1 MKALTF
7 LTNMRRKVSAKVC
20 GNDVSLDR
28 RLTVGSL
35 SGFGSKS
42 LLKFVSVLTLI
53 FTLGV
58 GNAWASNW
66 TGTSATNAPAG
77 TYKAMTSGEAVV
89 AGDTIIVVHESD
101 QLAMSTTQNTNNRGT
116 VSITV
121 SSSTVTLNG
130 STAVQA
136 LTVGTSAVSGAWI
149 LTTVNGYL
157 YAPSYNSSTSNYL
170 RTETTNKDKAGG
182 DWVIGYNSIV
192 ANGNGT
198 RRYIRR
204 NGTLISCYAS
214 GAQNEIKVYKKAH
227 TVTYNA
233 NGGSTTCS
241 DATLYKSNA
250 NVTVCAT
257 EPTRSNYNFT
267 GWAANVDLKNAS
279 TSATITAGT
288 LIAAGT
294 TIVMPAKFVV
304 LTAQWESAATCD
316 ENATVSGGSLK
327 GSVSSSSEATA
338 QCTGGITN
346 LGGAGCSITSY
357 GFAVGTSTNPTIGG
371 TLTGTGKTYQVGT
384 TYTTT
389 STAFEKLIDGLSAS
403 TKYYVR
409 PYATNGNGTAYG
421 TEFNFTTLAA
431 CTAAPTVTAG
441 STGTVTSTTAV
452 VNCSSG
458 LSALGTGGCTVT
470 SYGFVYGT
478 SENPTTSNST
488 NEVGTSYTTTGTS
501 FNTTLTSLTEGQLY
515 YVRPYAT
522 NGYETGYGTQT
533 SFGTPKITTSL
544 STRNFGDRKVNGG
557 PYTMT
562 FKVSGVYLQS
572 DISIAKSGT
581 NQAMFSIDKATISQT
596 DGTAAETTIT
606 VSYSPTAAG
615 SHSATLTLT
624 STNATNKTVTL
635 SGTGKWEVTWD
646 VSGSSPTTTLV
657 ANSTK
662 PTLPDPAGITSCDG
676 TSTTF
681 IGWTKTPW
689 VGKQNQT
696 YIDGLTGDD
705 VVHTDNTTMS
715 NVTAN
720 GTTYYAVFAQANV
733 VEGSKTINITPDTLT
748 SYASVNKKIGGITFK
763 SSNNWGKQT
772 CSSYTYIQGKSG
784 SNFYNDDAF
793 PGYIKSITINPWGS
807 TSCGTVTQGS
817 GTLYIG
823 TSSQPTTNSTTLPTS
838 ETTYNYTKT
847 NNYTYFK
854 INASTTLVL
863 FSISITYAADDISYS
878 NYLTTCCNTS
888 TLAFGASPY
897 AVIRQDIQGAST
909 TTWAEVDVTFTS
921 NNTTGTISAT
931 TYTSGKTV
939 YSLSTWQSRATTG
952 GSLCATDHAYFE
964 VLTQPS
970 DETPGTGKFHV
981 KTTSGQTGQGTY
993 RIAITQASTDEDHGN
1008 FCEKTVYGF
1017 VDVTLRDKFVDVVN
1031 GNGTVNKDGHGAQLA
1046 TPLLSELGTQVE
1058 NACHSEG
1065 RKLKGWIKET
1075 DLKSKYET
1083 GNSERVQTI
1092 DGLCETCDDATD
1104 WTSLIVAPGTNVTMS
1119 GATWY
1124 AVWAYER

>member
-1 MKALTF
+1 MKTKFLQRVLWLMIPLLTIF
-7 LTNMRRKVSAKVC
+7 TTNAWGAANSVTINA
-20 GNDVSLDR
+20 NQI
-28 RLTVGSL
+28 T
-35 SGFGSKS
+35 GFGSGSQYGSGSITIGDIK
-42 LLKFVSVLTLI
+42 I
-53 FTLGV
+53 
-58 GNAWASNW
+58 ASN
-66 TGTSATNAPAG
+66 
-77 TYKAMTSGEAVV
+77 SGF
-89 AGDTIIVVHESD
+89 
-101 QLAMSTTQNTNNRGT
+101 STTQFRVAKSKTMTISTSVGK
-116 VSITV
+116 ITKIV
-121 SSSTVTLNG
+121 ITC
-130 STAVQA
+130 
-136 LTVGTSAVSGAWI
+136 
-149 LTTVNGYL
+149 
-157 YAPSYNSSTSNYL
+157 SSTSYKFNDATNLSYNNAVGTYTNAAGTTSVTFTNSNANIARITKIEITYGYL
-170 RTETTNKDKAGG
+170 VTYDNNGG
-182 DWVIGYNSIV
+182 SGTATDANSP
-192 ANGNGT
+192 
-198 RRYIRR
+198 
-204 NGTLISCYAS
+204 YAS
-214 GAQNEIKVYKKAH
+214 GATVTTKAANTFTAPGGKTFNSWNTASGGGGTSYAAGATFKISAH
-227 TVTYNA
+227 T
-233 NGGSTTCS
+233 
-241 DATLYKSNA
+241 TLY
-250 NVTVCAT
+250 
-257 EPTRSNYNFT
+257 
-267 GWAANVDLKNAS
+267 
-279 TSATITAGT
+279 
-288 LIAAGT
+288 
-294 TIVMPAKFVV
+294 
-304 LTAQWESAATCD
+304 AQWVTAASCTT
-316 ENATVSGGSLK
+316 NATVSGGSLK

-371 TLTGTGKTYQVGT
+371 TLTGTGKTYEVGT
-384 TYTTT
+384 SYTTVN
-389 STAFEKLIDGLSAS
+389 TAFEKLIDGLSAS

-421 TEFNFTTLAA
+421 SEFNFTTLAA

-522 NGYETGYGTQT
+522 NGYGTGYGTQT

-544 STRNFGDRKVNGG
+544 STRNFGNRKVNGG

-581 NQAMFSIDKATISQT
+581 NQAMFSIDEATISQT

-635 SGTGKWEVTWD
+635 TGTGKWEVTWD

-921 NNTTGTISAT
+921 NNTTGAISAT
-931 TYTSGKTV
+931 TYTDSKTV
-939 YSLSTWQSRATTG
+939 YSLSTWQSRETTG

-970 DETPGTGKFHV
+970 GETPGTGKFHV

>member
-1 MKALTF
+1 MTKSFITKTRWLVTII
-7 LTNMRRKVSAKVC
+7 L
-20 GNDVSLDR
+20 L
-28 RLTVGSL
+28 LSL
-35 SGFGSKS
+35 SI
-42 LLKFVSVLTLI
+42 T
-53 FTLGV
+53 
-58 GNAWASNW
+58 NAWGAVNN
-66 TGTSATNAPAG
+66 GDLFERISAAPSSG
-77 TYKAMTSGEAVV
+77 DEVIIVNQGEAV
-89 AGDTIIVVHESD
+89 
-101 QLAMSTTQNTNNRGT
+101 AMSTTQNGNNRDQT
-116 VSITV
+116 SITT
-121 SSSTVTLNG
+121 SSHQYIYASTDNVQVLTVKVDGTYYGFHTSGG
-130 STAVQA
+130 STGGFLNQ
-136 LTVGTSAVSGAWI
+136 
-149 LTTVNGYL
+149 
-157 YAPSYNSSTSNYL
+157 PSNYNYL
-170 RTETTNKDKAGG
+170 RTTTAAYSTSLADATKWSLSVSSSVFTIRSKRNTAYYLQ
-182 DWVIGYNSIV
+182 YNSSSSIFSSYKYTQ
-192 ANGNGT
+192 ANPS
-198 RRYIRR
+198 I
-204 NGTLISCYAS
+204 
-214 GAQNEIKVYKKAH
+214 YKK
-227 TVTYNA
+227 V
-233 NGGSTTCS
+233 CS
-241 DATLYKSNA
+241 A
-250 NVTVCAT
+250 
-257 EPTRSNYNFT
+257 PTALT
-267 GWAANVDLKNAS
+267 KG
-279 TSATITAGT
+279 TITANSVELTITDGADVYDYEIYHSTGSSAPTASSTATKTTTSKSYT
-288 LIAAGT
+288 LDGLSANTTYYVWVRSKCSASRKTGWIA
-294 TIVMPAKFVV
+294 
-304 LTAQWESAATCD
+304 LTGNSFKTSAASCTT
-316 ENATVSGGSLK
+316 NATVSAGSLK
-327 GSVSSSSEATA
+327 GSVSSSSSATA
-338 QCTGGITN
+338 QCTGGITS
-346 LGGAGCSITSY
+346 LGSAGCSITSY

-371 TLTGTGKTYQVGT
+371 TLTGTGKTYEVGT
-384 TYTTT
+384 SYTTVN
-389 STAFEKLIDGLSAS
+389 TAFEKLIDGLSAS

-421 TEFNFTTLAA
+421 SEFNFTTLAA

-522 NGYETGYGTQT
+522 NGYGTGYGTQT

-624 STNATNKTVTL
+624 STNATSKTVTL
-635 SGTGKWEVTWD
+635 TGTGKWEVTWD

-720 GTTYYAVFAQANV
+720 GTTYYAVFAQASGGTPYYQKVTSTGDIASDGRYLIVYEDGNIAFNGELTSLDATSNYISV
-733 VEGSKTINITPDTLT
+733 ATISSSKITPADAAARTAHAAAEFTIDKTNLYVKSASNKYINHTGWSNGLT
-748 SYASVNKKIGGITFK
+748 
-763 SSNNWGKQT
+763 
-772 CSSYTYIQGKSG
+772 G
-784 SNFYNDDAF
+784 SD
-793 PGYIKSITINPWGS
+793 
-807 TSCGTVTQGS
+807 
-817 GTLYIG
+817 G
-823 TSSQPTTNSTTLPTS
+823 TS
-838 ETTYNYTKT
+838 
-847 NNYTYFK
+847 
-854 INASTTLVL
+854 AVH
-863 FSISITYAADDISYS
+863 SISIDGSGDLIIEGTGNSNGTYVILRYNKASDQKRFRFYKATGTDVVAVQLYKYYPGVSYS
-878 NYLTTCCNTS
+878 NYLTTCCNMP

-921 NNTTGTISAT
+921 NNTTGAISAT
-931 TYTSGKTV
+931 TYTDSKTV

-952 GSLCATDHAYFE
+952 GSLCATTQAYFE

-970 DETPGTGKFHV
+970 GETPGTGKFHV

-1017 VDVTLRDKFVDVVN
+1017 VDVTLRDKFVDKLN
-1031 GNGTVNKDGHGAQLA
+1031 DNGTVNKDGHGAQLA

-1092 DGLCETCDDATD
+1092 DGLCETCDNAAD